1 MALTKLNAVRGI
13 TGATPVANGGT
24 ALTSGFVNGY
34 TQGSVVTPSGVDNF
48 TFTSIPSGTNSI
60 ILTAQNLSTDSGSGS
75 NLYFY
80 LGDSGGYETS
90 GYQAIDAYRGVSADD
105 NDSTAFTGYFGL
117 ATGFS
122 ASDVWSGNIFLN
134 RISGNFWVMTY
145 TAHDIG
151 QYVRWGAGHK
161 ELSAELT
168 SIKFEFQNGN
178 FDNGTCNIQYQ

>member
-1 MALTKLNAVRGI
+1 MTFRKIISLFLFFICIGLTN
-13 TGATPVANGGT
+13 
-24 ALTSGFVNGY
+24 
-34 TQGSVVTPSGVDNF
+34 
-48 TFTSIPSGTNSI
+48 
-60 ILTAQNLSTDSGSGS
+60 
-75 NLYFY
+75 
-80 LGDSGGYETS
+80 
-90 GYQAIDAYRGVSADD
+90 VSADD

-151 QYVRWGAGHK
+151 QYVRLGAGHK

-168 SIKFEFQNGN
+168 SIKF
-178 FDNGTCNIQYQ
+178 